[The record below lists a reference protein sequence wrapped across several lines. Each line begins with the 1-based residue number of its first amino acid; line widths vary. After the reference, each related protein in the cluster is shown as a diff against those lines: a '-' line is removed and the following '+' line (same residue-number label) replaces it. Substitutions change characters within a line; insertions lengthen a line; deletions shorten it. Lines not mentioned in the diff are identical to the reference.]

1 MKTEI
6 VDLNN
11 DSVGLS
17 IELEAAIFGVEIREH
32 LFWEVVK
39 WQRAKRRAGT
49 HKVKTRSEVS
59 GGGRKPWKQKGTGR
73 ARQGSIRSPQWV
85 GGGVVHGPSP
95 RDYGYRIP
103 KKKRKAALRSALTQ
117 KIQQNGLF
125 IVDSFGI
132 DEAKTSRLSKAI
144 QNFGARKAL
153 FVDVTTHPKD
163 DATGKPLHK
172 PQHNEAL
179 RRSARNLKNA
189 KYLAVEGL
197 NVEDVLGH
205 DALVISRQAIERI
218 QETLK
223 P

>member
-1 MKTEI
+1 MQVNI

-11 DSVGLS
+11 DSAGS
-17 IELEAAIFGVEIREH
+17 IELEDTIFGVEVREH

-49 HKVKTRSEVS
+49 NKVKTRSEVS
-59 GGGRKPWKQKGTGR
+59 GGGKKPWRQKGTGR

-103 KKKRKAALRSALTQ
+103 KKKRKAALRCALSLKVEQ
-117 KIQQNGLF
+117 SNMF
-125 IVDSFGI
+125 IVDAFEMG
-132 DEAKTSRLSKAI
+132 EAKTSKLAKAI
-144 QNFGARKAL
+144 KSFDAKKAL
-153 FVDVTTHPKD
+153 FVDVTEHPVDKE
-163 DATGKPLHK
+163 TGKPLHK
-172 PQHNEAL
+172 PIHNEAL
-179 RRSARNLKNA
+179 RNSTRNLKNA
-189 KYLAVEGL
+189 KYIAVEGL
-197 NVEDVLGH
+197 NVEDLLGH
-205 DALVISRQAIERI
+205 QALVISRKAVEYI